1 MPMFML
7 STPMVAPAGRPS
19 DRDVRLPR
27 VVVWLAAIAAAAFS
41 ANACERVPLV
51 APSGTGIT
59 MVTSSS
65 VLAVNGSTDIT
76 AFLIQGAQSGGQGG
90 VTVGGGVPVHNG
102 TTVLFTTTL
111 GRIEPAEAKTEGGK
125 VVVKLIADGR
135 SGTATVTAISGP
147 AFNTVDVTIG
157 AAGATRVLVSAT
169 PQSLPPTGGTSTITA
184 QVQDAGGNALLGVPV
199 SFSTTAGTLSAPTA
213 ITDAQG
219 VATTV
224 LTTTAA
230 ATVTANA
237 GGGTGALTGNVAIT
251 LRPQTTVTLTTP
263 TAITASVPAT
273 FTVGVGAN
281 TIITNATIDFGDGT
295 STPLGSISANQTVQH
310 LYGNG
315 GSFTVKVAATDSNG
329 DRREISAPV
338 VVAPL
343 VAVLTASPPTVA
355 FGGSINFTVATS
367 TGALIERYE
376 WDFGDG
382 PVIVTPANTMS
393 HIFQRRGT
401 HTVVVRVVPLVGP
414 SKLVTVQIE
423 IT

>member
-1 MPMFML
+1 M
-7 STPMVAPAGRPS
+7 
-19 DRDVRLPR
+19 
-27 VVVWLAAIAAAAFS
+27 WLAAIAVTMFS
-41 ANACERVPLV
+41 ASACDRVPLV
-51 APSGTGIT
+51 APSGTAIT

-90 VTVGGGVPVHNG
+90 VTAGGGVPVHNG

-111 GRIEPAEAKTEGGK
+111 GRIEPAEAKTDGGK
-125 VVVKLIADGR
+125 VVVKLFADGR

-147 AFNTVDVTIG
+147 AFNSVDVTIG

-169 PQSLPPTGGTSTITA
+169 PQSLPATGGTSTVTA

-237 GGGTGALTGNVAIT
+237 GGGASGALTGNVAIT

-263 TAITASVPAT
+263 PSITASVPAT

-310 LYGNG
+310 LYGSG
-315 GSFTVKVAATDSNG
+315 GSFTVKVTATDSNG
-329 DRREISAPV
+329 DRREISTPV

-343 VAVLTASPPTVA
+343 VAVLTANPATVT

-367 TGALIERYE
+367 TGALIDRYE

-401 HTVVVRVVPLVGP
+401 HTVVVRVVPLVGS

-423 IT
+423 VN